1 MQINKIAAVIATFTV
16 FGFAQVHAEDVNP
29 APAAIPHPDRMS
41 HMMKA
46 DTNHDGK
53 ISHDEFRAASEKRSE
68 EHFKRMDTNGDGFI
82 DEAEK
87 QAAFEKMREHRKEW
101 REKHQ
106 SPDAAKPAG

>member
-1 MQINKIAAVIATFTV
+1 MKINKIAAVIATFTV
-16 FGFAQVHAEDVNP
+16 FVFAQVHAEDASP
-29 APAAIPHPDRMS
+29 TPAATPHPERMS

-87 QAAFEKMREHRKEW
+87 HAAFEKMREHRKEW

-106 SPDAAKPAG
+106 SPEAKPAG

>member
-16 FGFAQVHAEDVNP
+16 FGFAQAHADDANTK
-29 APAAIPHPDRMS
+29 PAATSHPDRMS

-53 ISHDEFRAASEKRSE
+53 ISWDEFRAASEKRSDE
-68 EHFKRMDTNGDGFI
+68 LFKRMDTNGDGFI

-87 QAAFEKMREHRKEW
+87 HAAFEKMREHRKEW
-101 REKHQ
+101 HEKHMA
-106 SPDAAKPAG
+106 PDAAKPAG

>member
-1 MQINKIAAVIATFTV
+1 MQINKIAAVIAAFTV
-16 FGFAQVHAEDVNP
+16 FGFAQVHAEDASP
-29 APAAIPHPDRMS
+29 TPGATPHPDRMS

-87 QAAFEKMREHRKEW
+87 HAAFEKMREHRKEW

-106 SPDAAKPAG
+106 NPDTAKPAG

>member
-1 MQINKIAAVIATFTV
+1 MQINKIAAVMATFTV
-16 FGFAQVHAEDVNP
+16 FGFAQVHAEDASP
-29 APAAIPHPDRMS
+29 KPAATSHPDRMS
-41 HMMKA
+41 HMMNA

-53 ISHDEFRAASEKRSE
+53 ISWDEFRAASEKRSE

-87 QAAFEKMREHRKEW
+87 HAAFEKMREHRKEW

-106 SPDAAKPAG
+106 SPEAKPAG